1 MAQLRK
7 LFQSL
12 SPGQRVSLVAAILL
26 VGGGLYTFTRW
37 RQESDFKPLY
47 SGISAEDAGPIVQ
60 KLKESGVEY
69 RLSETGGTISVPS
82 AKVPEL
88 RLEMAAAGLPR
99 SGRIGFELFDKT
111 NFGATDF
118 VEHINYRRAL
128 EGELERSI
136 QCLSEVGQAR
146 VHLTFPKDSVFLE
159 SRQPAKA
166 SVMIRLRP
174 GARLAPPNVLA
185 IAHLV
190 GNAVEGLA
198 PDAVTI
204 VDTRGNLLSRLHGGD
219 SEDMR
224 ESNGM
229 LEFRQQV
236 EKDLLTKINS
246 TLEPLVGAE
255 KFRAGVSV
263 ECDLT
268 SGEES
273 EESFDPARSVMLTSQ
288 KTEDVTTG
296 AGAGGQPGTASNLP
310 RPPAQAA
317 SSRTGM
323 ARRTENITYQ
333 SSRTVKKLRTPQGAV
348 KRISISVLLDQ
359 GVRWE
364 GSGAKA
370 RRVLVP
376 PSPEMLKTVR
386 DVVAGVSGLAPARG
400 DQLVVETLPFESTLN
415 QEPPEAAAPAPG
427 GGAPLQIF
435 QNPKWLVTAVLAGV
449 VILVAVGGLLFI
461 LKRKRKKNP
470 VPGPAIESATAL
482 GAPRDDGTGA
492 VKEIESRMAAQA
504 AEQARLDAETLRS
517 IKLPAVTTKK
527 TEVLLKQVR
536 ENVKAD
542 SAIPAQVLQAWI
554 RERE

>member
-386 DVVAGVSGLAPARG
+386 DV
-400 DQLVVETLPFESTLN
+400 
-415 QEPPEAAAPAPG
+415 
-427 GGAPLQIF
+427 
-435 QNPKWLVTAVLAGV
+435 
-449 VILVAVGGLLFI
+449 
-461 LKRKRKKNP
+461 
-470 VPGPAIESATAL
+470 
-482 GAPRDDGTGA
+482 
-492 VKEIESRMAAQA
+492 
-504 AEQARLDAETLRS
+504 
-517 IKLPAVTTKK
+517 
-527 TEVLLKQVR
+527 
-536 ENVKAD
+536 
-542 SAIPAQVLQAWI
+542 
-554 RERE
+554 